1 MYHSSSFRVSTA
13 PPKNLQIILVNAILN
28 NKHFLMEVS
37 YWITILDF
45 KRKIEKNFKIAIAD
59 QRLFY
64 KAQELAQNNLS
75 LHSLGF
81 HKKIKI
87 ILREKPKLEGKF
99 GIVERYETLP
109 KMPVIDELLST
120 VQEGF
125 AQKLI
130 PKLTFEGTS
139 GSYFLQ
145 NKFRKNI
152 AIFKPFDE
160 EPMAPNNPKG
170 YPGKIGSPA
179 FKPGILSGE
188 SAMREVAAYL
198 LDQKSGKTF
207 AGVPPT
213 TFVEIVHPYFSNR
226 DMKEK
231 EIGDTTSIFL
241 QNFSQFTSGSKKS
254 IIKHGSLQYF
264 VAGAEEASDF
274 GPSKFPDEEVRKIAI
289 LDLRIL
295 NCDRN
300 EGNILVKKDK
310 KSFELIPIDHGL
322 SFPDCFEASIYDI
335 IWMEWPQVKKPWT
348 PTELEYIRK
357 LDPKSD
363 VENLSHHF
371 KFRDI
376 CLRNFRIAGTV
387 LKKFANNGLTIH
399 DIGTFMYRDDPEIES
414 AIEGLIKE
422 TEDFVETMRSSVFNN
437 IVNKIADNSPKKKS
451 KPVSFPSPTKEKEEE
466 QVYDPLAETYNSL
479 RTRAYSFDDPNE
491 VHPQNMLKSILEKS
505 EKEIKEK
512 EETTGGLYSIPEVGR
527 SFGTDSRSQHKNNG
541 LFKNNKTSVILK
553 DLDSEDFSSSD
564 LEDKDDYNEL
574 DQQLAAPTIKRSS
587 SIPLLNS
594 RIYQQGT
601 PKSAKISN
609 SNLSPTNK
617 RKSKERVVLFK
628 KKDVPPAHKDEL
640 FFKYFESFLHQ
651 RVEILLKSRNM
662 IPKRNRFLSDY

>member
-1 MYHSSSFRVSTA
+1 MYHSSSFRVTQA
-13 PPKNLQIILVNAILN
+13 PPKNIQIILVNAILN
-28 NKHFLMEVS
+28 NNKHFLLEVS
-37 YWITILDF
+37 YWITVLEL
-45 KRKIEKNFKIAIAD
+45 KRKIEKNFGINVAN

-75 LHSLGF
+75 LHSFGA

-87 ILREKPKLEGKF
+87 ILRLPPKLENNF
-99 GIVERYETLP
+99 GLVQKYESLP
-109 KMPVIDELLST
+109 KTPVIEELLST

-125 AQKLI
+125 NQKLI

-139 GSYFLQ
+139 GTYFLQ

-160 EPMAPNNPKG
+160 EPMTPNNPKG
-170 YPGKIGSPA
+170 YPGKIGSSA
-179 FKPGILSGE
+179 FKPGVLSGE
-188 SAMREVAAYL
+188 SAIREVAAFL
-198 LDQKSGKTF
+198 LDQQKNGKSF

-231 EIGDTTSIFL
+231 EISDTPNIKL
-241 QNFSQFTSGSKKS
+241 QNFSQFTSDNKKS
-254 IIKHGSLQYF
+254 LIKHGSLQFF

-300 EGNILVKKDK
+300 EGNILVKKEK
-310 KSFELIPIDHGL
+310 KTLELIPIDHGL

-335 IWMEWPQVKKPWT
+335 VWMEWPQVKKPWT

-357 LDPKSD
+357 IDPKAD
-363 VENLSHHF
+363 VENLSNHF

-376 CLRNFRIAGTV
+376 CLRNFRIAELV
-387 LKKFANNGLTIH
+387 LKKFSNNGLTLH
-399 DIGTFMYRDDPEIES
+399 DIGTFMYRDDPEIPS
-414 AIEGLIKE
+414 AIEGVIKE

-437 IVNKIADNSPKKKS
+437 IVSKLADNSPKKKS
-451 KPVSFPSPTKEKEEE
+451 KPISFPSPKKEQENNEEI
-466 QVYDPLAETYNSL
+466 YDPLAETYNTL
-479 RTRAYSFDDPNE
+479 RTRAYSFDKDPNE
-491 VHPQNMLKSILEKS
+491 TYPQNMLKSILEKS
-505 EKEIKEK
+505 EKELKEK
-512 EETTGGLYSIPEVGR
+512 EETGGLYSIPEVGR
-527 SFGTDSRSQHKNNG
+527 NFSKTSQNNG
-541 LFKNNKTSVILK
+541 GSLFKNNKPPVILK
-553 DLDSEDFSSSD
+553 DLDSEELSSSD
-564 LEDKDDYNEL
+564 LEEREDYNEL

-594 RIYQQGT
+594 RANSQGT
-601 PKSAKISN
+601 PKSAKIN
-609 SNLSPTNK
+609 NMSPTNK
-617 RKSKERVVLFK
+617 ARKHKERTILFK
-628 KKDVPPAHKDEL
+628 KKDAPPAHQDEL

-651 RVEILLKSRNM
+651 RVEILLKSRNL
-662 IPKRNRFLSDY
+662 IPKRSRFLSDY